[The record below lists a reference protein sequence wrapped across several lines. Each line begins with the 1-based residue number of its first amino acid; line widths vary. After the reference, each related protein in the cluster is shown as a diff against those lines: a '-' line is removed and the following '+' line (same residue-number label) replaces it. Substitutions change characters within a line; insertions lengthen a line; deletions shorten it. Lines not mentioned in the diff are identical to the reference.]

1 MDIAN
6 DITLIKVNEYSQPLE
21 SDKTYS
27 LKSMLDDIKS
37 DKAEIRFFYGICEK
51 DEKGETKWISP
62 NKIWVIYEEKTYT
75 RQYGWVHGFVYYKG
89 LTKRNYKEINEML
102 GYCAID
108 SHNTYL

>member
-51 DEKGETKWISP
+51 DENGNAKWIAQ
-62 NKIWVIYEEKTYT
+62 NKVWVIYLEYVYLRK
-75 RQYGWVHGFVYYKG
+75 YGWHWERVYYMGK
-89 LTKRNYKEINEML
+89 TKRNEKEINDLL
-102 GYCAID
+102 GYCALD
-108 SHNTYL
+108 NHTVYL

>member
-1 MDIAN
+1 MDTTT
-6 DITLIKVNEYSQPLE
+6 DITLIKVDEYGNPMKD
-21 SDKTYS
+21 DKAYS
-27 LKSMLDDIKS
+27 LVSFLDDIKS
-37 DKAEIRFFYGICEK
+37 EKADLRFSIGLCEK